1 MKDTSPARSSVQE
14 LWNPGYAE
22 PDESLTEQDS
32 RNFTYM
38 DMEQV
43 VPGDEAAWPD
53 YQTDENA
60 GLMDELRRHSISVE
74 EKFRKIFGY
83 LH

>member
-1 MKDTSPARSSVQE
+1 MKDASPARSSVQE
-14 LWNPGYAE
+14 PWNPGYAE

-43 VPGDEAAWPD
+43 
-53 YQTDENA
+53 
-60 GLMDELRRHSISVE
+60 E
-74 EKFRKIFGY
+74 EKFP
-83 LH
+83 